1 MTAIEQHIEATR
13 KAINL
18 ELDQLLEKV
27 RGNAA
32 FLAEMNATNDHE
44 PQAEYGVSM
53 LVEAPP
59 SIPDLEGVEMTK
71 EQYKTFANPTAT
83 PEPQPSNQEVLVE
96 RFGLEETGE
105 AELSSIND
113 ALWLRFVKTI
123 MLAGWTLEKL
133 KASEPCRNVVFTK
146 AESEVLKNLECL
158 RFSMKGKDIDLNQAL
173 GQDWVT
179 TIEADVI
186 REFATTNKLK

>member
-18 ELDQLLEKV
+18 ELDQLLERV

-59 SIPDLEGVEMTK
+59 SIPDLEGVEPRNLRPNLTTSRRIK
-71 EQYKTFANPTAT
+71 KFW
-83 PEPQPSNQEVLVE
+83 LK
-96 RFGLEETGE
+96 
-105 AELSSIND
+105 SSD
-113 ALWLRFVKTI
+113 
-123 MLAGWTLEKL
+123 
-133 KASEPCRNVVFTK
+133 
-146 AESEVLKNLECL
+146 
-158 RFSMKGKDIDLNQAL
+158 
-173 GQDWVT
+173 
-179 TIEADVI
+179 
-186 REFATTNKLK
+186 